1 MYSRASWSR
10 KVFQAAYYAGSPGQA
25 GSAFSILL
33 FALLI
38 FPACAEKVPVSRDV
52 VVMVEAP
59 GLSLNPAKGTSF
71 LLIDEDP
78 NVIFSRVKIEF
89 PGADREALFGA
100 FRQAVEGCSVDL
112 GSADE
117 NGSLTIRQVP
127 PGSYWVINLDPVGMG
142 DKRIIWAH
150 PVTVGE
156 QEVPRLVRLERS
168 NAALFIP
175 E

>member
-1 MYSRASWSR
+1 MYARARGSIKIS
-10 KVFQAAYYAGSPGQA
+10 QAAGLPGKT
-25 GSAFSILL
+25 GSALSIL
-33 FALLI
+33 I
-38 FPACAEKVPVSRDV
+38 FVLVVFLACAEEVPISRDV

-89 PGADREALFGA
+89 PGTDREVLFSA
-100 FRQAVEGCSVDL
+100 FRQAVEGCSIDL

-117 NGSLTIRQVP
+117 NGSLTFRDVA
-127 PGSYWVINLDPVGMG
+127 PGSYWVINLDPVRMG

-156 QEVPRLVRLERS
+156 QEAPRLVRLKRS

>member
-1 MYSRASWSR
+1 MYARASGST
-10 KVFQAAYYAGSPGQA
+10 KVLQAAGSPGKA
-25 GSAFSILL
+25 GSALSILL
-33 FALLI
+33 LVLVVFL
-38 FPACAEKVPVSRDV
+38 ACAEEVPISRDV

-78 NVIFSRVKIEF
+78 NLIISRVKFEF
-89 PGADREALFGA
+89 RGTDRDVLLSA
-100 FRQAVEGCSVDL
+100 FRRAVEGCSIDL
-112 GSADE
+112 GPADE
-117 NGSLTIRQVP
+117 NGSLTFREVP
-127 PGSYWVINLDPVGMG
+127 PGSYWVINVDPIRMG

-156 QEVPRLVRLERS
+156 QEVPRTVRLQRS
-168 NAALFIP
+168 NAALILR

>member
-1 MYSRASWSR
+1 
-10 KVFQAAYYAGSPGQA
+10 
-25 GSAFSILL
+25 
-33 FALLI
+33 
-38 FPACAEKVPVSRDV
+38 
-52 VVMVEAP
+52 MVEAP
-59 GLSLNPAKGTSF
+59 GTSLNPAKGTSF

-78 NVIFSRVKIEF
+78 NVIFSRVKIEL
-89 PGADREALFGA
+89 PGTDREVLFGA
-100 FRQAVEGCSVDL
+100 FRQAVENCSVDL

-117 NGSLTIRQVP
+117 NGSLTFRDVP
-127 PGSYWVINLDPVGMG
+127 QGSYWVINLDPVRMG

-156 QEVPRLVRLERS
+156 QEAPRLVRLKRS